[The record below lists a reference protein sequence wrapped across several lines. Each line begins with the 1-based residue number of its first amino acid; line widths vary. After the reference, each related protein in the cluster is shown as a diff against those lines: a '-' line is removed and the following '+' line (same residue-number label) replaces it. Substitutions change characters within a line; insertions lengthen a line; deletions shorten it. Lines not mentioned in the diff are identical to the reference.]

1 LFKGGIL
8 VPQAEVFSP
17 KGEKVGEIG
26 LSEAIFGREPN
37 VDLIRA
43 AVLAHLNKAR
53 VGTVHVKTRSE
64 VSGGGRKPWRQK
76 GLGRA
81 RAGATRSPIWRH
93 GGVAFG
99 PQARD
104 YGWAITKKVKRLAL
118 RSALSAKAKDGQ
130 VVVLTDLK
138 MAAPKTKDLASFLKA
153 MGMEKSV
160 LIVTHEIERNL
171 VLSAR
176 NIPGVA
182 VTTAPE
188 LSTYE
193 AMTAK
198 HLLITEDAVKQLEE
212 VLA

>member
-1 LFKGGIL
+1 M
-8 VPQAEVFSP
+8 PQAEVFSP

-26 LSEAIFGREPN
+26 LSEAVFGREPN
-37 VDLIRA
+37 VSLIRA
-43 AVLAHLNKAR
+43 AVLAHLNKSR
-53 VGTVHVKTRSE
+53 VGTVKVKTRSE

-81 RAGATRSPIWRH
+81 RAGTTRSPIWRH

-104 YGWAITKKVKRLAL
+104 YSWAITRKVKRLAL

-130 VVVLTDLK
+130 VVVLTDLR
-138 MAAPKTKDLASFLKA
+138 MAAPKTKDLYGFLST
-153 MGMEKSV
+153 MGMEKNV
-160 LIVTHEIERNL
+160 LIVTQEVDHNL

-182 VTTAPE
+182 VTTAQE
-188 LSTYE
+188 LSTYQTM
-193 AMTAK
+193 AAK
-198 HLLITEDAVKQLEE
+198 HLLITEDAVKKLEE

>member
-1 LFKGGIL
+1 

-26 LSEAIFGREPN
+26 LSEAVFGREPN
-37 VDLIRA
+37 LDLIRA
-43 AVLAHLNKAR
+43 AVLAHLNKSR
-53 VGTVHVKTRSE
+53 VGTVKVKTRSE

-81 RAGATRSPIWRH
+81 RAGSTRSPIWRH
-93 GGVAFG
+93 GGVVFG

-104 YGWAITKKVKRLAL
+104 YSWAITKRVKRLAL
-118 RSALSAKAKDGQ
+118 RSALSAKARDGQ

-138 MAAPKTKDLASFLKA
+138 MAAPKTKDLASFLKS
-153 MGMEKSV
+153 MGMEKNV
-160 LIVTHEIERNL
+160 LIVTHEVEPNL

-176 NIPGVA
+176 NIPGVS
-182 VTTAPE
+182 VTTAQE
-188 LSTYE
+188 LSTYQTM
-193 AMTAK
+193 AAK
-198 HLLITEDAVKQLEE
+198 HLLITEDAVKKLEE

>member
-1 LFKGGIL
+1 M
-8 VPQAEVFSP
+8 PQAEVFSP

-26 LSEAIFGREPN
+26 LSEAVFGREPN
-37 VDLIRA
+37 LDLVRA
-43 AVLAHLNKAR
+43 AVLAHLNKSR
-53 VGTVHVKTRSE
+53 VGTVKVKTRSE

-93 GGVAFG
+93 GGVTFG

-104 YGWAITKKVKRLAL
+104 YSWAITKKVKRLAL
-118 RSALSAKAKDGQ
+118 RSALSAKARDGQ

-138 MAAPKTKDLASFLKA
+138 MAAPKTKDLASFLKS
-153 MGMEKSV
+153 MGMEKNV
-160 LIVTHEIERNL
+160 LIVTHETEHNL

-176 NIPGVA
+176 NIPGVS
-182 VTTAPE
+182 VTTAQE
-188 LSTYE
+188 LSTYQ
-193 AMTAK
+193 AMAAK
-198 HLLITEDAVKQLEE
+198 HLLITEDAVKKLEE

>member
-1 LFKGGIL
+1 

-37 VDLIRA
+37 VSLIRS

-53 VGTVHVKTRSE
+53 VGTVKVKTRSE

-81 RAGATRSPIWRH
+81 RAGATRSPVWRH

-104 YGWAITKKVKRLAL
+104 YSWGISKKVKKLAL
-118 RSALSAKAKDGQ
+118 KSALSAKAQDGQ

-138 MAAPKTKDLASFLKA
+138 MAAPKTKDLWRFLTA
-153 MGMEKSV
+153 MGMEKNV
-160 LIVTHEIERNL
+160 LIVTSEMEPNV

-176 NIPGVA
+176 NIPGIA
-182 VTTAPE
+182 VTTAQE
-188 LSTYE
+188 LSTYQ
-193 AMTAK
+193 AMAAK
-198 HLLITEDAVKQLEE
+198 HLLITEDAVRKLEE
-212 VLA
+212 ALA

>member
-1 LFKGGIL
+1 M
-8 VPQAEVFSP
+8 PQAEVFSP

-26 LSEAIFGREPN
+26 LSETVFGKEPN
-37 VDLIRA
+37 TSLIRA
-43 AVLAHLNKAR
+43 AVLAHLNKSR
-53 VGTVHVKTRSE
+53 VGTVKVKSRGE
-64 VSGGGRKPWRQK
+64 VAGGGRKPWRQK

-81 RAGATRSPIWRH
+81 RAGSTRSPIWRH

-104 YGWAITKKVKRLAL
+104 YSWAITKRVKRLAL
-118 RSALSAKAKDGQ
+118 MSALSAKARDGQ

-138 MAAPKTKDLASFLKA
+138 MAAPKTKDLFSFLTS
-153 MGMEKSV
+153 MGMERGA
-160 LIVTHEIERNL
+160 LIVTGELEHNV

-176 NIPGVA
+176 NIPGVR
-182 VTTAPE
+182 VTTAQE

-193 AMTAK
+193 TMAAK
-198 HLLITEDAVKQLEE
+198 HLLITEDAVKKLEE

>member
-1 LFKGGIL
+1 M
-8 VPQAEVFSP
+8 PQAEVFSP

-37 VDLIRA
+37 VSLIRA
-43 AVLAHLNKAR
+43 AVLAHLNKNR
-53 VGTVHVKTRSE
+53 VGTVKVKTRSE
-64 VSGGGRKPWRQK
+64 VAGGGRKPWRQK

-104 YGWAITKKVKRLAL
+104 YSWAITKKTKRLAL
-118 RSALSAKAKDGQ
+118 RSALSAKAQDGH

-138 MAAPKTKDLASFLKA
+138 MAAPKTKDLFGFLKA
-153 MGMEKSV
+153 MGMEKNI
-160 LIVTHEIERNL
+160 LIVTLEKEPNL

-176 NIPGVA
+176 NIPGVS
-182 VTTAPE
+182 VTTAQD
-188 LSTYE
+188 LSTYQTM
-193 AMTAK
+193 AAK
-198 HLLITEDAVKQLEE
+198 HLLITEDAVKKLEE
-212 VLA
+212 VLV